1 MSNLLNRYG
10 SMLKYTVKTDWFQEN
25 PYRVNSQGVLAPKH
39 SGRLFETMAVPFDWV
54 DYQRE
59 NQKPS
64 EADQMEMLGR
74 YLANIAPL
82 VGVKACLLKAE

>member
-25 PYRVNSQGVLAPKH
+25 PYRVNSKGVLAPKH

-54 DYQRE
+54 DYHRK
-59 NQKPS
+59 NHKPS
-64 EADQMEMLGR
+64 EADQTELLGR
-74 YLANIAPL
+74 WLASYAPL
-82 VGVKACLLKAE
+82 VGVKACVG